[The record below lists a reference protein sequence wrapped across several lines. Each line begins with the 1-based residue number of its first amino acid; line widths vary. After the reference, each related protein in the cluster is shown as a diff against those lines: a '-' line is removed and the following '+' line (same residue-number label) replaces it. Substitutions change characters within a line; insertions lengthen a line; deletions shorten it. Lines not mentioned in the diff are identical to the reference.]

1 MARDD
6 YYVPLYRKKKAY
18 YMETERKVFL
28 NGKWVTWPPF
38 KEIIENPTKCP
49 LYKDCLKRL
58 TGKAERLGRKPKK
71 PPCKLHCDQMA
82 KRYLMGLLVSHATEL
97 MRQAEG
103 LDVSN
108 FKRHH
113 GYIPPKPKPRK

>member
-1 MARDD
+1 MDVNPRSLR
-6 YYVPLYRKKKAY
+6 VSCIV
-18 YMETERKVFL
+18 T
-28 NGKWVTWPPF
+28 KWPSA
-38 KEIIENPTKCP
+38 I
-49 LYKDCLKRL
+49 
-58 TGKAERLGRKPKK
+58 
-71 PPCKLHCDQMA
+71 
-82 KRYLMGLLVSHATEL
+82 LMGLLVSHATEL